1 MNKQTSRLL
10 EQHFDTAF
18 DTPDGIK
25 KLRELSS
32 NHFHAGQARKVY
44 RRHQREPHRLTQCQ
58 NVEGLKF

>member
-25 KLRELSS
+25 KLSS

-44 RRHQREPHRLTQCQ
+44 RRRQRGPHRLTQCH
-58 NVEGLKF
+58 NVEGLKFL